1 MNTSSFARL
10 VTFSLL
16 AMSSVA
22 SAAKSPSSSKSSQN
36 ILATPVSIS
45 KSRKGSDKPSN
56 KSGKKNKTKG
66 SDMQRL
72 TLQARTTLVNVELDE
87 LSPAECTFF
96 EDTWMA
102 AYKTVHDEEDD
113 DGKKLK
119 IRSVVVEENS
129 NNVDGL
135 PTNKNH
141 PGHRNRSLQLR
152 GSANDD
158 HRSLFYI
165 FKPPTFWFDIWT
177 LIELSCFLCKDDE
190 SVSGGWGDDDDDFYG
205 YKAPGDGTRRLGL
218 QGDEEL
224 ENRFEI
230 LLCNM
235 LRKGPFASFQEAEDC
250 RVTYVA
256 S

>member
-1 MNTSSFARL
+1 MNTFSFARSI
-10 VTFSLL
+10 TFLL
-16 AMSSVA
+16 AVSSVA
-22 SAAKSPSSSKSSQN
+22 SAAKSPSSSQD

-45 KSRKGSDKPSN
+45 KSRKGSDSPSN

-87 LSPAECTFF
+87 LSPAECIFF

-102 AYKTVHDEEDD
+102 AYKTVHAEEDD
-113 DGKKLK
+113 DENKLK

-129 NNVDGL
+129 HVDGGP
-135 PTNKNH
+135 PTDNYH
-141 PGHRNRSLQLR
+141 PGNRNRSLQLR

-158 HRSLFYI
+158 HRSLYYI
-165 FKPPTFWFDIWT
+165 FKPPTFYFDIWT

-190 SVSGGWGDDDDDFYG
+190 PVSGGRGDDDDDFYG
-205 YKAPGDGTRRLGL
+205 YKEPDNGTRHLDP
-218 QGDEEL
+218 QDNEEL

-230 LLCNM
+230 LLCDM
-235 LRKGPFASFQEAEDC
+235 LREGPFATFQEAEGC
-250 RVTYVA
+250 QVTYV
-256 S
+256 ST